1 MEGKV
6 ALITGSSSG
15 IGAGIAERFAE
26 IGCRLAL
33 TGRDA
38 EKLKDVGKSCCE
50 RGLSEKEILVIAA
63 DLTEDEDLERI
74 FSKTIE
80 KFGRLDILINNAGRP
95 AKGRFHDLQMTFFDD
110 VMRLNLRSAI
120 YLSKLA
126 IPYLKESKGCV
137 VNMSSVASKTTC
149 DYNPTYSISKVAL
162 DQFTKSLAVELGPYG
177 VRVNSLNPGVI
188 LTPLYRNLGKSDA
201 QVITWSKSMHPIGR
215 HGTVDEVVKATE
227 YLVSDASRCVTGT
240 LLSIDGGRFL
250 M

>member
-15 IGAGIAERFAE
+15 IGAGIAQRFAE
-26 IGCRLAL
+26 LGCSLAL

-38 EKLKDVGKSCCE
+38 GKLKDVETSCRQC
-50 RGLSEKEILVIAA
+50 GLSEKKILLVPG
-63 DLTEDEDLERI
+63 DLTEDEDIDKI
-74 FSKTIE
+74 FSETIG

-95 AKGRFHDLQMTFFDD
+95 AKGRFHDLQMKFFDD
-110 VMRLNLRSAI
+110 VINLNLRSAV

-162 DQFTKSLAVELGPYG
+162 DQFTKSLAVELGPFG

-188 LTPLYRNLGKSDA
+188 LTPLYRHLGKTDE

-227 YLVSDASRCVTGT
+227 YLISDDARCVTGM
-240 LLSIDGGRFL
+240 LISIDGGRFL

>member
-15 IGAGIAERFAE
+15 IGAGIAQRFAE
-26 IGCRLAL
+26 LGCSLAL

-38 EKLKDVGKSCCE
+38 GKLKDVETSCRQC
-50 RGLSEKEILVIAA
+50 GLSEKKILLVPG
-63 DLTEDEDLERI
+63 DLTEDEDIDRI
-74 FSKTIE
+74 FSETIG
-80 KFGRLDILINNAGRP
+80 KFGRLDILVRIHN
-95 AKGRFHDLQMTFFDD
+95 T
-110 VMRLNLRSAI
+110 
-120 YLSKLA
+120 LS
-126 IPYLKESKGCV
+126 CV

-162 DQFTKSLAVELGPYG
+162 DQFTKSLAVELGPFG

-188 LTPLYRNLGKSDA
+188 LTPLYRHLGKTDE
-201 QVITWSKSMHPIGR
+201 QLITWSKSMLPIGR

-227 YLVSDASRCVTGT
+227 YLISDDARCVTGM